1 MRPEHDP
8 STAWQLVLTCE
19 HASRFVP
26 ERYQE
31 LFEQHEELLASHRGW
46 DPGALEL
53 AEVIAREL
61 DAPLIA
67 GGITRLLVDLNRSL
81 HDEGLHSDLAWRLPA
96 SAREDLLRRFYRPH
110 RAAVLELIES
120 RLGRDGAVV
129 HVGVHSFTPIWES
142 APREV
147 ELGLLFDPGRPRELE
162 LCTLWKDELEAAL
175 PGCVVR
181 HNEPY
186 LGTSDGLTTSL
197 RGRLPE
203 ERYLGIEL
211 ELSQKWLGT
220 PELPSL
226 ERTVAGT
233 LSASLALLG
242 R

>member
-1 MRPEHDP
+1 MRSDRSPEP
-8 STAWQLVLTCE
+8 TWQLVLTCE
-19 HASRFVP
+19 HASCFVP
-26 ERYQE
+26 ERYTQF
-31 LFEQHEELLASHRGW
+31 FEGQEELLRSHRGW

-53 AEVIAREL
+53 AEVIAEEL

-81 HDEGLHSDLAWRLPA
+81 HDEDLHSELARSLPT

-110 RAAVLELIES
+110 RAAVLEALEA
-120 RLGRDGAVV
+120 RLVRKGAVL
-129 HVGVHSFTPIWES
+129 HVGVHSFTPLWEG
-142 APREV
+142 ALREV
-147 ELGLLFDPGRPRELE
+147 ELGLLFDPERPRELE
-162 LCTLWKDELEAAL
+162 LCTLWRAELEARL
-175 PGCVVR
+175 PGCRVR

-211 ELSQKWLGT
+211 ELSQGW
-220 PELPSL
+220 
-226 ERTVAGT
+226 
-233 LSASLALLG
+233 LALPDLDQRERAIAAALSVAAARLG